1 MVHGDGGEQAR
12 QGPGQVQG
20 YGEGGEEGG
29 GGQGKEVHREE
40 GKVEAGGGQ
49 VFGEAQGM
57 KLKIISTI
65 EIKEVFESKNILK

>member
-20 YGEGGEEGG
+20 YGEGGEEGR

-40 GKVEAGGGQ
+40 GKVQAGGGQ

-57 KLKIISTI
+57 KLKRIQLSQN
-65 EIKEVFESKNILK
+65 KRSVRLKNT

>member
-20 YGEGGEEGG
+20 DSEGGEEGG

-49 VFGEAQGM
+49 VFGEAQG
-57 KLKIISTI
+57 
-65 EIKEVFESKNILK
+65 V